1 MPAYVLNLLL
11 AFVGLLLVVSPGAL
25 LTAIQLPEVF
35 GRRPQPRRG
44 AHSRPVVRSRWAVA

>member
-11 AFVGLLLVVSPGAL
+11 AFIGLLLVVSPGAL

-35 GRRPQPRRG
+35 GRRPQ
-44 AHSRPVVRSRWAVA
+44 ARPVVRSRWAVA